1 MKIQNIQ
8 KYKRVDKM
16 GKLKVGFVGVG
27 LMGLPMVKNIAK
39 HNYPLVV
46 WNRSTKNLKKIKN
59 QKTEVC
65 QNLINLPN
73 QCQVIIMMLS
83 NDEVCLEISKELS
96 KKIKKDQILIDMSST
111 KQKTAIEIEK
121 KIKSKGGYFLD
132 APVSGGTSAAETG
145 KLAIMVGGD
154 KKIFEKTKNLLKSM
168 GTVTYVGKTGSGQ
181 VAKLANQAIVG
192 ITIGAVSEA
201 LILAE
206 AAGADP
212 KAVRKAIKY
221 GFAGSPILEI
231 HGKRILEKNFEP
243 GGKCSTQLKDMNNII
258 ETAKTYKIHLPLSE
272 KIKKLYEII
281 VEEGKSSL
289 DHSAL
294 YLVIKKLKKQPLNK
308 TSKT

>member
-1 MKIQNIQ
+1 MN
-8 KYKRVDKM
+8 
-16 GKLKVGFVGVG
+16 KLKVGFIGVG
-27 LMGLPMVKNIAK
+27 LMGLPMLKNIAK

-46 WNRSTKNLKKIKN
+46 WNRSKKNLKKINK
-59 QKTEVC
+59 QKIEVC
-65 QNLINLPN
+65 QNIINLPS

-83 NDEVCLEISKELS
+83 NDKVCLEISNKLK
-96 KKIKKDQILIDMSST
+96 KKIKKNQILIDMSST

-132 APVSGGTSAAETG
+132 APVSGGTLAAKIG
-145 KLAIMVGGD
+145 KLAIMVGGE

-206 AAGADP
+206 TAGADP
-212 KAVRKAIKY
+212 KAVRKAIKN
-221 GFAGSPILEI
+221 GFAGSQILEI

-243 GGKCSTQLKDMNNII
+243 GGKCSTQLKDMKNII

-281 VEEGKSSL
+281 VKEGKSNL

-294 YLVIKKLKKQPLNK
+294 YLLIKKLKKH
-308 TSKT
+308 TV

>member
-1 MKIQNIQ
+1 MN
-8 KYKRVDKM
+8 
-16 GKLKVGFVGVG
+16 KLKVGFIGVG

-46 WNRSTKNLKKIKN
+46 WNRSKKKLKKINK
-59 QKTEVC
+59 QKIEVC
-65 QNLINLPN
+65 QNIINLPS

-83 NDEVCLEISKELS
+83 NDKVCLEISNKLK
-96 KKIKKDQILIDMSST
+96 KKIKKNQILIDMSST
-111 KQKTAIEIEK
+111 KLKTAIEIEK

-132 APVSGGTSAAETG
+132 APVSGGTLAAKIG
-145 KLAIMVGGD
+145 KLAIMVGGE

-192 ITIGAVSEA
+192 ITIGAISEA

-206 AAGADP
+206 TAGADP
-212 KAVRKAIKY
+212 KAVRKAIKN
-221 GFAGSPILEI
+221 GFAGSQILEI

-243 GGKCSTQLKDMNNII
+243 GGKCSTQLKDMKNII

-281 VEEGKSSL
+281 VKEGKSSL

-294 YLVIKKLKKQPLNK
+294 YLLIKKLKKHRV
-308 TSKT
+308 

>member
-1 MKIQNIQ
+1 MN
-8 KYKRVDKM
+8 
-16 GKLKVGFVGVG
+16 KLKVGFVGVG

-46 WNRSTKNLKKIKN
+46 WNRSKKNLKKINK
-59 QKTEVC
+59 QKIEVC
-65 QNLINLPN
+65 QNIINLPS

-83 NDEVCLEISKELS
+83 NDKVCLEISNKLK
-96 KKIKKDQILIDMSST
+96 KKIKKNQILIDMSST

-132 APVSGGTSAAETG
+132 APVSGGTLAAKIG
-145 KLAIMVGGD
+145 KLAIMVGGE

-206 AAGADP
+206 TAGADP
-212 KAVRKAIKY
+212 KAVRKAIKN
-221 GFAGSPILEI
+221 GFAGSQILEI

-243 GGKCSTQLKDMNNII
+243 GGKCSTQLKDMKNII

-281 VEEGKSSL
+281 VKEGKSSL

-294 YLVIKKLKKQPLNK
+294 YLLIKKLKKHRV
-308 TSKT
+308 

>member
-1 MKIQNIQ
+1 MN
-8 KYKRVDKM
+8 
-16 GKLKVGFVGVG
+16 KLKVGFVGVG

-39 HNYPLVV
+39 HNYPLIV
-46 WNRSTKNLKKIKN
+46 WNRSKKNLKKINK
-59 QKTEVC
+59 QKIEVC
-65 QNLINLPN
+65 QNIINLPS

-83 NDEVCLEISKELS
+83 NDKVCLEISNKLK
-96 KKIKKDQILIDMSST
+96 KKIKKNQILIDMSST

-132 APVSGGTSAAETG
+132 APVSGGTLAAKIG
-145 KLAIMVGGD
+145 KLAIMVGGE

-206 AAGADP
+206 TAGADP
-212 KAVRKAIKY
+212 KAVRKAIKN
-221 GFAGSPILEI
+221 GFAGSQILEI

-243 GGKCSTQLKDMNNII
+243 GGKCSTQLKDMKNII

-281 VEEGKSSL
+281 VKEGNSSL

-294 YLVIKKLKKQPLNK
+294 YLLIKKLKKHRI
-308 TSKT
+308 

>member
-1 MKIQNIQ
+1 
-8 KYKRVDKM
+8 M

-27 LMGLPMVKNIAK
+27 LMGLPMTRNIAK

-46 WNRSTKNLKKIKN
+46 WNRSRKNLKKIRN

-83 NDEVCLEISKELS
+83 NDKVCLEIAKELS

-121 KIKSKGGYFLD
+121 KIKKKGGYFLD
-132 APVSGGTSAAETG
+132 APVSGGTLAAETG
-145 KLAIMVGGD
+145 KLAIMVGGE

-181 VAKLANQAIVG
+181 IAKLANQAIVG

-206 AAGADP
+206 AAGVDP
-212 KAVRKAIKY
+212 KAVRKAIKN

-243 GGKCSTQLKDMNNII
+243 GGKCSTQLKDMKNII

-281 VEEGKSSL
+281 VEEGKSNL

-294 YLVIKKLKKQPLNK
+294 YLLIKKLKKQPLNK
-308 TSKT
+308 TRKT

>member
-1 MKIQNIQ
+1 MN
-8 KYKRVDKM
+8 
-16 GKLKVGFVGVG
+16 KLKVGFVGVG

-46 WNRSTKNLKKIKN
+46 WNRSKKNLKKINK
-59 QKTEVC
+59 QKIEVC
-65 QNLINLPN
+65 QNIINLPS

-83 NDEVCLEISKELS
+83 NDKACLEISNKLK
-96 KKIKKDQILIDMSST
+96 KKIKKNQILIDMSST

-132 APVSGGTSAAETG
+132 APVSGGTLAAKIG
-145 KLAIMVGGD
+145 KLAIMVGGE

-206 AAGADP
+206 TAGADP
-212 KAVRKAIKY
+212 KAVRKAIKN
-221 GFAGSPILEI
+221 GFAGSQILEI

-243 GGKCSTQLKDMNNII
+243 GGKCSTQLKDMKNII

-281 VEEGKSSL
+281 VKEGKSNL

-294 YLVIKKLKKQPLNK
+294 YLLIKKLKKHRI
-308 TSKT
+308 

>member
-1 MKIQNIQ
+1 MS
-8 KYKRVDKM
+8 
-16 GKLKVGFVGVG
+16 KLKVGFVGVG

-39 HNYPLVV
+39 HDYPLVV
-46 WNRSTKNLKKIKN
+46 WNRSRKNLKKINK
-59 QKTEVC
+59 QKIEVC

-73 QCQVIIMMLS
+73 QCQVIIMMLA
-83 NDEVCLEISKELS
+83 NDKVCLEISNKLS
-96 KKIKKDQILIDMSST
+96 KKIKKNQILIDMSST

-121 KIKSKGGYFLD
+121 KIKNQGGYFLD
-132 APVSGGTSAAETG
+132 APVSGGTLAAETG
-145 KLAIMVGGD
+145 KLAIMVGGE

-168 GTVTYVGKTGSGQ
+168 GTVTYIGKTGSGQ

-206 AAGADP
+206 AAGVDP
-212 KAVRKAIKY
+212 KAVRKAIKN

-243 GGKCSTQLKDMNNII
+243 GGKCSTQLKDMKNII

-281 VEEGKSSL
+281 VEEGKSNL

-294 YLVIKKLKKQPLNK
+294 YLLIKKLKKQPLNK

>member
-1 MKIQNIQ
+1 
-8 KYKRVDKM
+8 M

-27 LMGLPMVKNIAK
+27 LMGLPMVRNIAK

-46 WNRSTKNLKKIKN
+46 WNRSRKNLKKVNK

-65 QNLINLPN
+65 QNLINLPT

-83 NDEVCLEISKELS
+83 SDKVCLEISNKLS
-96 KKIKKDQILIDMSST
+96 KKIKKDQILIDRRST
-111 KQKTAIEIEK
+111 KQKTAIELEK
-121 KIKSKGGYFLD
+121 RIKSKGGYFLD
-132 APVSGGTSAAETG
+132 APVSGGTIAAKIG
-145 KLAIMVGGD
+145 KLAIMVGGE

-206 AAGADP
+206 TAGADP
-212 KAVRKAIKY
+212 KAVRKAIKN
-221 GFAGSPILEI
+221 GFAGSQILEI

-243 GGKCSTQLKDMNNII
+243 GGKCSTQLKDMKNII

-281 VEEGKSSL
+281 VKEGKSSL

-294 YLVIKKLKKQPLNK
+294 YLLIKKLKKHRI
-308 TSKT
+308 

>member
-1 MKIQNIQ
+1 
-8 KYKRVDKM
+8 
-16 GKLKVGFVGVG
+16 
-27 LMGLPMVKNIAK
+27 
-39 HNYPLVV
+39 
-46 WNRSTKNLKKIKN
+46 
-59 QKTEVC
+59 
-65 QNLINLPN
+65 
-73 QCQVIIMMLS
+73 
-83 NDEVCLEISKELS
+83 
-96 KKIKKDQILIDMSST
+96 
-111 KQKTAIEIEK
+111 
-121 KIKSKGGYFLD
+121 
-132 APVSGGTSAAETG
+132 
-145 KLAIMVGGD
+145 MVGGD

-206 AAGADP
+206 AAGVDP
-212 KAVRKAIKY
+212 KAVRKAIKN

-272 KIKKLYEII
+272 KIKKLYEKI
-281 VEEGKSSL
+281 VEEGKSNL

-294 YLVIKKLKKQPLNK
+294 YLVIKKLKKHPLNK

>member
-1 MKIQNIQ
+1 MN
-8 KYKRVDKM
+8 
-16 GKLKVGFVGVG
+16 KLKVGFVGIG

-46 WNRSTKNLKKIKN
+46 WNRSKKNLKKINK
-59 QKTEVC
+59 QKIEVC
-65 QNLINLPN
+65 QNIINLPS

-83 NDEVCLEISKELS
+83 NDKVCLEISNKLK
-96 KKIKKDQILIDMSST
+96 KKIKKNQILIDMSST

-132 APVSGGTSAAETG
+132 APVSGGTLAAKIG
-145 KLAIMVGGD
+145 KLAIMVGGE

-168 GTVTYVGKTGSGQ
+168 GTVAYVGKTGSGQ

-206 AAGADP
+206 TAGADP
-212 KAVRKAIKY
+212 KAVRKAIKN
-221 GFAGSPILEI
+221 GFAGSQILEI

-243 GGKCSTQLKDMNNII
+243 GGKCSTQLKDMKNII

-272 KIKKLYEII
+272 KLKKLYEII
-281 VEEGKSSL
+281 VREGNSSL

-294 YLVIKKLKKQPLNK
+294 YLLIKKLKKHRI
-308 TSKT
+308 

>member
-1 MKIQNIQ
+1 MN
-8 KYKRVDKM
+8 
-16 GKLKVGFVGVG
+16 KLKVGFVGVG

-46 WNRSTKNLKKIKN
+46 WNRSKKNLKKINK
-59 QKTEVC
+59 QKIEVC
-65 QNLINLPN
+65 QNIINLPS

-83 NDEVCLEISKELS
+83 NDKVCLEISNKLK
-96 KKIKKDQILIDMSST
+96 KKIKKNKILIDMSST

-132 APVSGGTSAAETG
+132 APVSGGTLAAKIG
-145 KLAIMVGGD
+145 KLAIMVGGE

-206 AAGADP
+206 SAGADP
-212 KAVRKAIKY
+212 KAVRKAIKN
-221 GFAGSPILEI
+221 GFAGSQILEI

-243 GGKCSTQLKDMNNII
+243 GGKCSTQLKDMKNII

-272 KIKKLYEII
+272 KIKKLYEIM
-281 VEEGKSSL
+281 VKDGNSSL

-294 YLVIKKLKKQPLNK
+294 YLLIKKLKKHR
-308 TSKT
+308 T